1 MVSGGAQIAIVRS
14 LGGGTGRQH
23 LLILPVTLNNV
34 LAAQVSVLVRE
45 LGLMPN
51 HIIVNRV

>member
-23 LLILPVTLNNV
+23 LLSLPVTLNNV